1 MTRTIYN
8 WSELL
13 DEYRDKNTKKKN
25 TLKKWSDM
33 DNPEA
38 SSNKARSNRDGL
50 DNKSAFIHEVDV
62 GKPEEL
68 GYIKNRDGDV
78 ELGDSAGNAATK
90 HKVALLQLLYDTMGQ
105 DTETIPMMYSSDKNN
120 QSKKYSEK
128 ENLMIDLLELNLR
141 KRNE

>member
-13 DEYRDKNTKKKN
+13 EEYRGKSAKKRNK
-25 TLKKWSDM
+25 LKKWSDM
-33 DNPEA
+33 DNPEE
-38 SSNKARSNRDGL
+38 SSNKTRSNREGL
-50 DNKSAFIHEVDV
+50 NNKSVFIQEVDV

-68 GYIKNRDGDV
+68 GYIKNRGVDL
-78 ELGDSAGNAATK
+78 ELGDSADIAATK
-90 HKVALLQLLYDTMGQ
+90 HKIALLQLLYDTMGQ
-105 DTETIPMMYSSDKNN
+105 DTETIPAMYSTNKDTP
-120 QSKKYSEK
+120 SKKYSEK

>member
-13 DEYRDKNTKKKN
+13 DEYRGKIAKKRNK
-25 TLKKWSDM
+25 LKKWSDM
-33 DNPEA
+33 DNPDVA
-38 SSNKARSNRDGL
+38 SNNARSSSDGL
-50 DNKSAFIHEVDV
+50 LNEPVFIHEVDV

-68 GYIKNRDGDV
+68 GYIKDRGVDV
-78 ELGDSAGNAATK
+78 ELENSAENAAIK
-90 HKVALLQLLYDTMGQ
+90 NKIALLQLLYDTMGQ
-105 DTETIPMMYSSDKNN
+105 DTETIPGMYCSDKDTRT
-120 QSKKYSEK
+120 KKYSEK